1 MLEAKIEF
9 DQWERDKR
17 KGRKADK
24 AKFKAQR
31 LAKLDARKAG
41 LFED

>member
-1 MLEAKIEF
+1 MFQGIKVGDSEYASAMLEAKIEF
-9 DQWERDKR
+9 D
-17 KGRKADK
+17 
-24 AKFKAQR
+24 QR